1 MDLYVC
7 IYTLSTINF
16 FTSETQALVHL
27 VLHIIKTL
35 TPALTHISFILLYEV
50 ERHAICQ

>member
-1 MDLYVC
+1 MHLYVC
-7 IYTLSTINF
+7 IYTLSTIIF

-27 VLHIIKTL
+27 VLHTIKTL
-35 TPALTHISFILLYEV
+35 TPALMHTSFILWYEV

>member
-1 MDLYVC
+1 MHLYVC
-7 IYTLSTINF
+7 ICTLSTIF
-16 FTSETQALVHL
+16 FTSETQALAYL

-35 TPALTHISFILLYEV
+35 TPALMHISFIPLV